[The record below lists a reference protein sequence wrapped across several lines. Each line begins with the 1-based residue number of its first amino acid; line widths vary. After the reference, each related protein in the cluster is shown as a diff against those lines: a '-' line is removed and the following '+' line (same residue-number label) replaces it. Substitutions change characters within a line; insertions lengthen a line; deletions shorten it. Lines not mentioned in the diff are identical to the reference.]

1 MSLRSIR
8 SGATAMIEDSF
19 LQFITD
25 FLNVSGVLDIS
36 TTQFKVTAGSGLSVN
51 IAVGRA
57 YLLATAGNGYP
68 IINDSII
75 SNLAVN
81 ANASGNPRYSSIVLY
96 QDLGGS
102 PNSTETNTVHVVSVD
117 GTPAASPNPPS
128 TSTIQSS
135 VGSGNPFIVLA
146 NVLVN
151 SGASTPTSITDVRP
165 QAKFR
170 SDLFNADQW
179 VTVSAVVGGNTQL
192 DLSLGKKFQ
201 VNMGAGNTTLTL
213 KNVPLNCKAID
224 VRITQ
229 DATGGRTVA
238 WWSGLSWANGGV
250 APTLTVPGNKSDEFI
265 INFLTVTN
273 DTTNTS
279 EGFVA
284 GQNI

>member
-8 SGATAMIEDSF
+8 SGATAMTEASF

-25 FLNVSGVLDIS
+25 FLNVSGVLDIT
-36 TTQFKVTAGSGLSVN
+36 TTQFKVTAGSGLAVN

-68 IINDSII
+68 IINDAQI
-75 SNLAVN
+75 SNLAIN

-128 TSTIQSS
+128 NSTIQSS

-151 SGASTPTSITDVRP
+151 SGAGTPTSITDVRP

-170 SDLFNADQW
+170 SDLFNSDQW
-179 VTVSAVVGGNTQL
+179 VPVAGVAGGTTTL
-192 DLSLGKKFQ
+192 DLSQGKKFQ
-201 VNMGAGNTTLTL
+201 INMPAGNTTLAL
-213 KNVPLNCKAID
+213 LNVPLNCKSID

-229 DATGGRTVA
+229 DSVGGRTIA
-238 WWSGLSWANGGV
+238 WWAGLSWANGGI